1 MLRLF
6 RPIFFVCG
14 VLALIMTGLLLAPMI
29 YGYLVGDP
37 EYLAFLKSA
46 IISLLFGALLIFWG
60 RERRFRL
67 TSRQLYLLT
76 SMSWLQL
83 SFVGALPLMLTGHP
97 LTLSEAVFE
106 AVSGITTTGST
117 VISGI
122 NTLPP
127 SILLWRSL
135 LQWVGGLGVIGMAVT
150 ILPFLRVGGMRLFQ
164 TESSDWSEK
173 SLPRFHEMAHRLLF
187 IYLMITL
194 ACGLCYWVAGMT
206 PFDAVNH
213 AMTTV
218 STGGYATDDASMG
231 RFNDTILWIA
241 VVFMMIGGMPFMLY
255 IRFLSQ
261 RNWSVFADQQAK
273 GFIAIVAFLIAIL
286 TLEQVVL
293 DGEPL
298 MRTLTQAAFNIVS
311 IITTT
316 GYASA
321 DYTLWGEFS
330 IGLFFIATFIGGCS
344 GSTSGGMKVFRF
356 QLSYQFLADQ
366 MHKLVHPRSITSI
379 RYNGKPIPDDIV
391 ASAVAFSFLFFIV
404 LAATT
409 LILTALGVEFITAFT
424 GAITA
429 LTNVGP
435 GLGDTIGPAGNFHT
449 LPDTAKWLL
458 SLAMILGRLELL
470 TVMVLLSPVF
480 WRG

>member
-14 VLALIMTGLLLAPMI
+14 ILALIMTGLLLVPML
-29 YGYLVGDP
+29 YGYVVQDP
-37 EYLAFLKSA
+37 EYRAFLIA
-46 IISLLFGALLIFWG
+46 AGLSLPGGALMIGLG
-60 RERRFRL
+60 RQRRFNL
-67 TSRQLYLLT
+67 NSRQLYLLT
-76 SMSWLQL
+76 SMSWLLL
-83 SFVGALPLMLTGHP
+83 SFIGALPLMLTDHP
-97 LTLSEAVFE
+97 LSLSDAVFE

-117 VISGI
+117 VVSGI
-122 NTLPP
+122 GDLPP

-173 SLPRFHEMAHRLLF
+173 SLPRFHEMAQRLLF

-194 ACGLCYWVAGMT
+194 VCGLCYWVAGMG

-231 RFNDTILWIA
+231 RFSDSILWIS

-255 IRFLSQ
+255 IRLLSQ
-261 RNWSVFADQQAK
+261 RRWSVLSDQQAK
-273 GFIAIVAFLIAIL
+273 GFIGIVLFLIAVL
-286 TLEQVVL
+286 TFEQVVF

-298 MRTLTQAAFNIVS
+298 MDTLTHAAFNIVS

-316 GYASA
+316 GYAST

-366 MHKLVHPRSITSI
+366 MHKLVHPRSVTAI
-379 RYNGKPIPDDIV
+379 RFNGKPIPDDII

-409 LILTALGVEFITAFT
+409 LILTALDVEFITAFT

-435 GLGDTIGPAGNFHT
+435 GLGDTIGPAGNFYT
-449 LPDTAKWLL
+449 LPDTAKWVL